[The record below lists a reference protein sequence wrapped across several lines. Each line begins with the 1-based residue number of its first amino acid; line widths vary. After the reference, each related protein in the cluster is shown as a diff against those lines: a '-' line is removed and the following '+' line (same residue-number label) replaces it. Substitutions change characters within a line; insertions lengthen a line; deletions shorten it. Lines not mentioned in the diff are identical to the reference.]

1 VVLKGGMR
9 LGPYEIVESIGAGG
23 MGEVYRARD
32 TRLRR
37 DVAVKVLAE
46 EFAKDPDRLKRF
58 DQEARAAAALSH
70 PNVLAVYDV
79 GAQDGMP
86 FVVAELLDGETLRT
100 RLARGPLGAD
110 KAADLAAQV
119 SAGLSA
125 AHARR
130 IVHRDLKP
138 ANVFITQAGL
148 AKILDFGL
156 ATIREVV
163 ASDESPTRLTEVGTV
178 LGSMGYMSPEQVRG
192 HDVDARSDIFSLG
205 AILYE
210 MLSGQRAFTGSSD
223 ADTLCAILEKDPP
236 SLGLREPRARE
247 IGRIANRC
255 LEKDPQRRFQ
265 SAADLKFA
273 LESVVY
279 SGSAPARTSGEK
291 SIAVLPFANMSAGPD
306 QEYFSD
312 GLTEELI
319 NALARLSGLRV
330 ASRTSAFRFRGGGV
344 DIREVGRQLNV
355 ETVLEGS
362 VRRSGNRLRIT
373 AQLINIADGYHLWSE
388 RYDRELADV
397 FAVQDEIT
405 ESIVKNLVPTLLGQ
419 AQEAIRRHTDN
430 LAAFEL
436 YFKGRHFWHQRTEYS
451 LRAGIQCF
459 KNAIELDPAYALAH
473 AGLADSYSILRP
485 YLYVRGSELRG
496 PAEAAATRA
505 MELDPTLAESQF
517 AMGLFLFWLTEN
529 WPDSGPYF
537 ERALEI
543 QPQSS
548 MMLGQYGSFLAERH
562 RYDEAEILARKAIDV
577 DPLSPFAHALAAVTL
592 CAARRYAEAIER
604 AERALELSSDL
615 LLALWVIGVSSCW
628 LGLYSRSIE
637 VFERALSVTKRTPI
651 FVGFLGFSHAKAGN
665 TTEALRLLQEVRDR
679 QSHQHIDPI
688 VSLLIYVGL
697 DDRDNVY
704 EQMDLVRQDRSN
716 FPNIEMLF
724 APALDVYAA
733 EPRFQ
738 ELFRRLRL
746 APRTSIAPSRPS

>member
-1 VVLKGGMR
+1 MALKSGTR
-9 LGPYEIVESIGAGG
+9 LGPYEIVGAIGAGG

-46 EFAKDPDRLKRF
+46 EFDKDPDRLRRF
-58 DQEARAAAALSH
+58 EQEARAAAALSH
-70 PNVLAVYDV
+70 PNVLVVYDV
-79 GAQDGMP
+79 GTQDGRS
-86 FVVAELLDGETLRT
+86 FVVTELLEGETLRT
-100 RLARGPLGAD
+100 RLTGGSLGAD
-110 KAADLAAQV
+110 KAVEVAAQV
-119 SAGLSA
+119 SSGLSA
-125 AHARR
+125 AHARG

-138 ANVFITQAGL
+138 ANVFITREGL

-156 ATIREVV
+156 ATIKEVPT
-163 ASDESPTRLTEVGTV
+163 SDELPTRVTEAGTL

-192 HDVDARSDIFSLG
+192 QNADARSDIFSLG

-210 MLSGQRAFTGSSD
+210 MLSGQRAFKGSSD

-236 SLGLREPRARE
+236 PLVLRESHALR
-247 IGRIANRC
+247 RIVNRC
-255 LEKDPQRRFQ
+255 LEKDPMRRFQ

-273 LESVVY
+273 LESAADT
-279 SGSAPARTSGEK
+279 GSVHTRKGSEK
-291 SIAVLPFANMSAGPD
+291 SIAVLPFTNMSTGPD

-312 GLTEELI
+312 GLAEELI

-330 ASRTSAFRFRGGGV
+330 ASRTSAFRFRGGDT

-373 AQLINIADGYHLWSE
+373 AQLINVADGYHVWSE

-397 FAVQDEIT
+397 FAIQDEIT
-405 ESIVKNLVPTLLGQ
+405 ESIVKNLEPKLLGQ
-419 AQEAIRRHTDN
+419 AQEAARRHTHN

-436 YFKGRHFWHQRTEYS
+436 YFKGRHFWHQRTEQS

-459 KNAIELDPAYALAH
+459 EKAIELDPSYALAY

-485 YLYVRGSELRG
+485 YLYVSGTELRG
-496 PAEAAATRA
+496 PAEAAAKRA
-505 MELDPTLAESQF
+505 MDLDPTLAESQF
-517 AMGLFLFWLTEN
+517 AMGLFLYWLTED
-529 WPDSGPYF
+529 WPEAGPYF
-537 ERALEI
+537 EKALEI

-548 MMLGQYGSFLAERH
+548 MILGQYGGFLAQRH
-562 RYDEAEILARKAIDV
+562 RYNEAEIVARKATEV
-577 DPLSPFAHALAAVTL
+577 DPLSPFAHALAAVAL
-592 CAARRYAEAIER
+592 CGARRYENAIEL

-615 LLALWVIGVSSCW
+615 ILALWVIGVGSCW
-628 LGLYSRSIE
+628 LGLYARSLD
-637 VFERALSVTKRTPI
+637 VFERALSVTNRAPI
-651 FVGFLGFSHAKAGN
+651 FLGFLGFSHAKAGHKS
-665 TTEALRLLQEVRDR
+665 EAQRLLHEVIDR
-679 QSHQHIDPI
+679 QSRQHIDPI

-697 DDRDNVY
+697 DDRDKVY
-704 EQMDLVRQDRSN
+704 EQMELVSRDRSN

-746 APRTSIAPSRPS
+746 VSRPSITPSQSS